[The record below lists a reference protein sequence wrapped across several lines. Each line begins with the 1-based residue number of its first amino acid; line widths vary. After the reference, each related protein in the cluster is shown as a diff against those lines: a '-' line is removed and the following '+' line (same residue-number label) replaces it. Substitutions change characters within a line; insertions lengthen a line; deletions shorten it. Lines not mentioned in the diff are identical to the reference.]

1 MNDLT
6 RVKLHNPARL
16 FRDAL
21 SLPAAFFRT
30 LSHCPPQT
38 QKRSLTSRSRAVVW
52 FSETA

>member
-6 RVKLHNPARL
+6 RVKHHNPARL